1 MIKPRFR
8 PIIFNSD
15 MVRAIL
21 DGRKTV
27 TRRIL
32 KVQPKMKLCYTAMG
46 SHNVGLWTYPSPEAY
61 KYWGDE
67 WRLADGITSE
77 DREKTWIPP
86 CHTDDVLYVRETW
99 ARHGNPKAGRP
110 MHYDYKAD
118 RDDPRLWDN
127 GFIAEWES
135 PVRMPKEAA
144 RLFLKVT
151 NVSVERL
158 QDITMDQIAREGAV
172 PSCRMCSFNSGIEQH
187 EICCTKHIERA
198 AACKLEMMFPDTGY
212 SGLWDSSL
220 KKADVP
226 AYGWNANPY
235 VWVIEFER
243 CEKPE
248 EM

>member
-1 MIKPRFR
+1 MMKPRLR
-8 PIIFNSD
+8 SIIFTSD

-21 DGRKTV
+21 DSRKTV
-27 TRRIL
+27 VR
-32 KVQPKMKLCYTAMG
+32 KVIKPQPKMKLCYTAMG
-46 SHNVGLWTYPSPEAY
+46 SSNVGKWTYPSPTAH

-67 WRLADGITSE
+67 WRLADDITSE
-77 DREKTWIPP
+77 DRAKTWNPP
-86 CHTDDVLYVRETW
+86 CHTDDILYVREIW

-158 QDITMDQIAREGAV
+158 HDAPLESVLQEGIATQCASCAKRCQAPDLSVGKAKLDRLPCAV
-172 PSCRMCSFNSGIEQH
+172 EFRN
-187 EICCTKHIERA
+187 
-198 AACKLEMMFPDTGY
+198 
-212 SGLWDSSL
+212 LWDSKVRKAVL
-220 KKADVP
+220 KE
-226 AYGWNANPY
+226 YGWSADPY